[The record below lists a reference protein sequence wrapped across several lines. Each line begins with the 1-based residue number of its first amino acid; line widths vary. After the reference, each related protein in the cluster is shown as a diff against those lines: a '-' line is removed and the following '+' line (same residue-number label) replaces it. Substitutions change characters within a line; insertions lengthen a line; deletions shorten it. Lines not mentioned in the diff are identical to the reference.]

1 MGGIARGGR
10 GSSGEGES
18 GGEDESGVRARM
30 RVRVRSRRRARHSA
44 HRGCHDRR
52 QLESEALSRH
62 DARGHCD
69 VHGALRRA
77 DLKLACGRT
86 HAAHTTDALW
96 AVPPATEHTVAQ
108 HGTRRH
114 CFGVTYSTWQPTAGS
129 HALRHLHL
137 HRALHGRCSLDKVLG
152 TPRYLLDFV
161 RGGTRGRSAA
171 PCRRFLQQDEFSH
184 ASIFMCGGAR

>member
-1 MGGIARGGR
+1 MGGVVRGGR

-18 GGEDESGVRARM
+18 DGEDESGVRARV
-30 RVRVRSRRRARHSA
+30 RVRVRARRRARHSA
-44 HRGCHDRR
+44 HRGRHDRR

-137 HRALHGRCSLDKVLG
+137 HRALHRMSALLLEARHGPGTALLARLCEGRHARTVLC
-152 TPRYLLDFV
+152 TPI
-161 RGGTRGRSAA
+161 G
-171 PCRRFLQQDEFSH
+171 
-184 ASIFMCGGAR
+184 SIFMCGGAR

>member
-10 GSSGEGES
+10 SGEGES
-18 GGEDESGVRARM
+18 DGEDESGVRARM

-44 HRGCHDRR
+44 HRGRHDRR

-108 HGTRRH
+108 HGTGRH

-137 HRALHGRCSLDKVLG
+137 HRALHGVLRRAARDTVLG
-152 TPRYLLDFV
+152 AGPCLAPRYLLDFV
-161 RGGTRGRSAA
+161 RGGTRGRY
-171 PCRRFLQQDEFSH
+171 LH
-184 ASIFMCGGAR
+184 ACIFMCGGAR

>member
-1 MGGIARGGR
+1 MGEIARGGR
-10 GSSGEGES
+10 SGEGES
-18 GGEDESGVRARM
+18 DGEDESGVRARV
-30 RVRVRSRRRARHSA
+30 RVRVRARRRARHSA
-44 HRGCHDRR
+44 HRGRHDRR

-137 HRALHGRCSLDKVLG
+137 HRALHRMSALLLEARHGPGTALLARLCEGRHARTVLC
-152 TPRYLLDFV
+152 TPI
-161 RGGTRGRSAA
+161 G
-171 PCRRFLQQDEFSH
+171 
-184 ASIFMCGGAR
+184 SIFMCGGAR

>member
-44 HRGCHDRR
+44 HRGRHDRR

-62 DARGHCD
+62 DALGHCD

-77 DLKLACGRT
+77 DLQLACGRT
-86 HAAHTTDALW
+86 HTAHTADALW

-108 HGTRRH
+108 HGTGRH

-137 HRALHGRCSLDKVLG
+137 HRALHGALRRV
-152 TPRYLLDFV
+152 PRPQCTTLVVTHTCTTCEGRHARTFCVVYVRRSTLELL
-161 RGGTRGRSAA
+161 A
-171 PCRRFLQQDEFSH
+171 PS
-184 ASIFMCGGAR
+184 S

>member
-10 GSSGEGES
+10 SGEGES
-18 GGEDESGVRARM
+18 DGEDESGVRARM
-30 RVRVRSRRRARHSA
+30 RVRVRARRSSRHSA

-86 HAAHTTDALW
+86 HAAHRLSTHDNFFVAAGVWW
-96 AVPPATEHTVAQ
+96 ACATYVKDLANGYRRHVWPNGSLPVPPAQGVLLNAFFLAQ
-108 HGTRRH
+108 
-114 CFGVTYSTWQPTAGS
+114 
-129 HALRHLHL
+129 
-137 HRALHGRCSLDKVLG
+137 
-152 TPRYLLDFV
+152 
-161 RGGTRGRSAA
+161 
-171 PCRRFLQQDEFSH
+171 
-184 ASIFMCGGAR
+184 